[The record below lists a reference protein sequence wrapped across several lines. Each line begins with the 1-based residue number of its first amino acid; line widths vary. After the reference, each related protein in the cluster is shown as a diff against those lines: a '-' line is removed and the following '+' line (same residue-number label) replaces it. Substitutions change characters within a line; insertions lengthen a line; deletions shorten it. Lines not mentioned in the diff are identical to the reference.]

1 MIRVATKQKVR
12 QLNQSRRA
20 ARSKATTRSTAG
32 VGFNFEDLVSAWL
45 LVRMLSGQSIP
56 GIGVAGVQLQMQT
69 HALDWDIDDQ
79 LISATADG
87 PRLGIS
93 SKAALKVTASGL
105 PADFLLPAW
114 RQWRRDG
121 PLRHGVDG
129 LAMACRG
136 RHAAFEAAWADIK
149 LWCREGDAASAVAKI
164 KASRKHQK
172 IFASIRKASSE
183 EGALVNEAT
192 VVAMIRHLQVLPF
205 DFQLEASQDTSD
217 AIGRCRGL
225 LCSEDLQE
233 ARKLWEELVQ
243 RAERAR
249 LAGGTIALQGLWRD
263 LSRAFALKNHP
274 DFSASWRALEAVS
287 EDYVTTIETAL
298 PFGSVVARVE
308 LVEKLALRLVSDQS
322 IVVHGESGTGKSA
335 LVRTTLCEKFP
346 GSSQVWLGPEQ
357 LELAGSEARRSQV
370 GLSQP
375 LLSVLHATTRASNV
389 LVIDSCERFTADG
402 RLRCRKLI
410 GDLLAANEAGAHP
423 VWRVITIGQT
433 EMWSS
438 GGLHQLAGASV
449 IESIEV
455 GPVPAGEVRAAL
467 RSRPYL
473 AWLAG
478 HDDALAALGNLRALA
493 WVMQAEGAFQA
504 QDAKLFSLAAVADR
518 LWEHWTAGEA
528 RFQNL
533 LIRLADREANFERSF
548 AIGELD
554 IGDAQTFDACPPE
567 VPLRRN
573 ARNRI
578 EFAHDLAADWTRF
591 QRLKEIAHD
600 VPRWSALAKNPLWH
614 GALRML
620 GQYLLREPAGEAKTQ
635 WDDAFRVAED
645 AKDTAPLA
653 ADVLLDALCLDPL
666 AEYFLTQRAHM
677 LFAEHGARLNR
688 LLARFHHIAT
698 VPVIPVAMLT
708 SNPDLELHLEAK
720 FRDPI
725 YGRWPALVR
734 FLAKHK
740 ERVAAMMSPVVARI
754 CETWLTR
761 TPIELRAATPMP
773 FRRELAEIALA
784 SAREMQVAQ
793 MTSTIFGDRSEPAVY
808 SAALVGAADLP
819 DEVAAW
825 ALEMARRR
833 DCRKDVTDRVTA
845 YRKQEA
851 EKHAE
856 RMRTDATYRERQ
868 KQKRGMSMTLSI
880 PRKLPPWPLGGKGRL
895 DRRFRE
901 CCAHTAV
908 LSTLMRVQPQLAAEV
923 LLAAI
928 IEDSPE
934 EDTSSQAMV
943 DDDLGLGF
951 DSDSYPTAYWK
962 SPFLAFLQI
971 DADTALATLLQLVDF
986 CTERWAHVPGKR
998 GAAAPPPS
1006 VTVMVG
1012 DGQRRKFV
1020 GNVWVFDWPQ
1030 NNSNRSGQL
1039 HCALAALEFWL
1050 CRQIDTGEDVAPIIQ
1065 RLLAQSNSAGIL
1077 GVLVNVGKHKQD
1089 LFKGVLRPLLASCLL
1104 YQWDDWR
1111 VEKSGPHHFDAF
1123 TWARQGETVFQMA
1136 RQWVQAPYRQ
1146 VTLRRIAVE
1155 LVVGDADV
1163 AAFVWEA
1170 ASRWELPTD
1179 VKESLECRLLA
1190 AQLDAKNYK
1199 PLGDGRWTFA
1209 YPDALQADLRQYQS
1223 ATQPRLQTL
1232 TAAYQCEKILAAAA
1246 QLSAEQA
1253 AALAEMLHAIPSD
1266 TSSEAETKRS
1276 ARIAISATL
1285 MVKAAEWLDADADCR
1300 AEVEGIVLDAVTAI
1314 GETSE
1319 ALRHLA
1325 IAGSNGDLTFAAHAV
1340 MHRWMQ
1346 GGDAGRSWEAVLL
1359 RLLTSRDR
1367 QAAGRAM
1374 YIAYVNRA
1382 RLGARWWRLLQ
1393 VMVLWSGLSMLSP
1406 HYDDDDDVAP
1416 RWKRW
1421 LVWLRARRLDSV
1433 ITGPEAINPLAVALA
1448 VERLQRGRWVRT
1460 GPKKREYLRRPA
1472 TARHS
1477 QGLDT
1482 QILGNAFAWLVGAR
1496 SASDGGQAELEQER
1510 RLLLA
1515 LWQFEVWRDEND
1527 DDDGEHR
1534 LPSEL
1539 GYAVLQGLAAEV
1551 GRMPAKEAIE
1561 LWRPVLS
1568 LGPDWHHAIEHF
1580 LNCWLGQLTKSPNLA
1595 IFVDNWKAML
1605 DYVLAASDWTKGR
1618 RWYYGERLT
1627 RQLLGFGFDHAFT
1640 ATFEGKPLVLQA
1652 DGHYRRWASERL
1664 QHDEDNVAG
1673 LCGFLRSDAGKPLR
1687 LEGLQWLRAAL
1698 QGENGRWHRERI
1710 GSALLDFLDTFL
1722 TQETEKLAA
1731 NAEARRALV
1740 DLAALLVARQVPH
1753 AMPLQGRIQRLR

>member
-1 MIRVATKQKVR
+1 M
-12 QLNQSRRA
+12 
-20 ARSKATTRSTAG
+20 
-32 VGFNFEDLVSAWL
+32 SAWL

-56 GIGVAGVQLQMQT
+56 GMDAAGFQLQMQT
-69 HALDWDIDDQ
+69 HALGWDIDDQ
-79 LISATADG
+79 LISASADG
-87 PRLGIS
+87 PRLAIS

-114 RQWRRDG
+114 RQWQRGG
-121 PLRHGVDG
+121 PLRQGTGG
-129 LAMACRG
+129 LAMASRG
-136 RHAAFEAAWADIK
+136 RHAAFEATWADIK
-149 LWCREGDAASAVAKI
+149 LWCREGDAVSAVAKI
-164 KASRKHQK
+164 KASAKHKK
-172 IFASIRKASSE
+172 IFESIRKASAD
-183 EGALVNEAT
+183 EGGLVDEAT
-192 VVAMIRHLQVLPF
+192 VVALIRHLQVLPF

-217 AIGRCRGL
+217 TIARCRGL
-225 LCSEDLQE
+225 LRSEGLEE
-233 ARKLWEELVQ
+233 ARKLWEALVQ

-249 LAGGTIALQGLWRD
+249 LAGGIITLPGLWRE
-263 LSRAFALKNHP
+263 LSRAFGLKDHP
-274 DFSASWRALEAVS
+274 DFGASWRALKAVS
-287 EDYVTTIETAL
+287 DDYLTTIETAL
-298 PFGSVVARVE
+298 PFGSVVARIE
-308 LVEKLALRLVSDQS
+308 LGEKLGQRLVSDQS
-322 IVVHGESGTGKSA
+322 VVVHGESGTGKSA
-335 LVRTTLCEKFP
+335 LVRTTLCDKFP
-346 GSSQVWLGPEQ
+346 GWSQVWLGPEQ
-357 LELAGSEARRSQV
+357 LELAVSEARRAQV

-389 LVIDSCERFTADG
+389 LVVDSAERLTPDG

-410 GDLLAANEAGAHP
+410 GELLASNEASADP
-423 VWRVITIGQT
+423 VWRAMIIGQT

-438 GGLHQLAGASV
+438 GSLNQLIGAPVEKSV
-449 IESIEV
+449 EV
-455 GPVPAGEVRAAL
+455 GRVSAGEVRAAL
-467 RSRPYL
+467 RSRPSL
-473 AWLAG
+473 AWLAL

-504 QDAKLFSLAAVADR
+504 QDPNLFSFTAVADR
-518 LWEHWTAGEA
+518 LWEHWTGGEA

-533 LIRLADREANFERSF
+533 LIRLAEREANFERSF

-554 IGDAQTFDACPPE
+554 IGDAQAFDACPPE

-573 ARNRI
+573 ARHRI

-620 GQYLLREPAGEAKTQ
+620 GQYLLREPANGGKTQ
-635 WDDAFRVAED
+635 WDDAFGVAED

-666 AEYFLTQRAHM
+666 AEYFLTERADM
-677 LFAEHGARLNR
+677 LFADHGARLNR

-698 VPVIPVAMLT
+698 VPVIPAGMLA

-734 FLAKHK
+734 FLANHK
-740 ERVAAMMSPVVARI
+740 GRVAAMISPVVAKV

-761 TPIELRAATPMP
+761 TPIELRAGTPMP
-773 FRRELAEIALA
+773 FRRELAEIALV

-793 MTSTIFGDRSEPAVY
+793 LTSTIFGDRSEPAVY

-819 DEVAAW
+819 DEVASW

-833 DCRKDVTDRVTA
+833 DCRNDVTERVKA
-845 YRKQEA
+845 HRRQEA
-851 EKHAE
+851 ENHAE
-856 RMRTDATYRERQ
+856 RMRTDAAYRERQ
-868 KQKRGMSMTLSI
+868 EQKRGMHMSLSVA
-880 PRKLPPWPLGGKGRL
+880 RKLPPWPLGGKGRL

-901 CCAHTAV
+901 SCTHTAV
-908 LSTLMRVQPQLAAEV
+908 LSTLMRVRPQVAAEV
-923 LLAAI
+923 VLAAI

-934 EDTSSQAMV
+934 EDTSSHRMI
-943 DDDLGLGF
+943 DDDFGLGF
-951 DSDSYPTAYWK
+951 DSESYPTAYWK
-962 SPFLAFLQI
+962 SPFFAFLQT

-998 GAAAPPPS
+998 GAATPPPPG
-1006 VTVMVG
+1006 VTVTVG
-1012 DGQRRKFV
+1012 DGQQRKFV

-1050 CRQIDTGEDVAPIIQ
+1050 CHQIDTGRDMAPIIE
-1065 RLLAQSNSAGIL
+1065 RLLAQSNSASVL
-1077 GVLVNVGKHKQD
+1077 GVLVNVGKHKRD
-1089 LFKGVLRPLLASCLL
+1089 LFKGVLRPLLASRLL

-1123 TWARQGETVFQMA
+1123 TWARQGEAVFQMA

-1155 LVVGDADV
+1155 LIVRDAEV
-1163 AAFVWEA
+1163 AAFVSETVQKWD
-1170 ASRWELPTD
+1170 LPAD
-1179 VKESLECRLLA
+1179 AKESLECRLLA
-1190 AQLDAKNYK
+1190 AELDAKNYM
-1199 PLGDGRWTFA
+1199 PLGDGRSTFA
-1209 YPDALQADLRQYQS
+1209 YPDALQSDLQQYQD

-1232 TAAYQCEKILAAAA
+1232 TAAYQCDRILGAAG

-1253 AALAEMLHAIPSD
+1253 AALADMLHAIPAD
-1266 TSSEAETKRS
+1266 ASSEEDTKRS
-1276 ARIAISATL
+1276 ARVAIAATL
-1285 MVKAAEWLDADADCR
+1285 MVKAVEWLDANADCR
-1300 AEVEGIVLDAVTAI
+1300 AEVEGIVLDVVSAI

-1325 IAGSNGDLTFAAHAV
+1325 IAGSNGDLTFATHAV
-1340 MHRWMQ
+1340 MHRWIQ
-1346 GGDAGRSWEAVLL
+1346 GGDAGRSWEAALL

-1367 QAAGRAM
+1367 QAPGRAM
-1374 YIAYVNRA
+1374 QIAYVNRA
-1382 RLGARWWRLLQ
+1382 QLGARWWRILQ
-1393 VMVLWSGLSMLSP
+1393 MMVLWSGLSMLSP
-1406 HYDDDDDVAP
+1406 DYDDEEDVQP
-1416 RWKRW
+1416 RWERW
-1421 LVWLRARRLDSV
+1421 LLRLRSRRLDGV
-1433 ITGPEAINPLAVALA
+1433 VTGPESIDPVAVAQA
-1448 VERLQRGRWVRT
+1448 VERLERGRWVRAD
-1460 GPKKREYLRRPA
+1460 PKKRGYFRRPA
-1472 TARHS
+1472 TVRHS

-1482 QILGNAFAWLVGAR
+1482 QILGNAFAWLVGPR
-1496 SASDGGQAELEQER
+1496 SAAADGGRAELQQDR
-1510 RLLLA
+1510 KLLLG
-1515 LWQFEVWRDEND
+1515 LWRFEVWRHEDND
-1527 DDDGEHR
+1527 DDGDHR
-1534 LPSEL
+1534 LPSDL
-1539 GYAVLQGLAAEV
+1539 GYAVLEGLAAEV
-1551 GRMPAKEAIE
+1551 GRMPAKEAGD

-1580 LNCWLGQLTKSPNLA
+1580 LNCWLGQLTKSPNLVT
-1595 IFVDNWKAML
+1595 FVQNWKAML

-1618 RWYYGERLT
+1618 HWYYGERLI

-1652 DGHYRRWASERL
+1652 EDQYRRWANEHL

-1673 LCGFLRSDAGKPLR
+1673 LCGFLGSDAGKPLR
-1687 LEGLQWLRAAL
+1687 LEGLQWLTAAL
-1698 QGENGRWHRERI
+1698 QGESGRWYRERV

-1722 TQETEKLAA
+1722 TQETDKLAG
-1731 NAEARRALV
+1731 NAVARGALV
-1740 DLAALLVARQVPH
+1740 DLAALLVARQVPN
-1753 AMPLQGRIQRLR
+1753 AMPLHARIQRLR